1 VAGQNVDLLIEQAR
15 EFRPKCVSLSS
26 NKAAEI
32 FLARSPDPHIQVL
45 VGQEGAEKVASLPEN
60 DIVVSAITGIQGL
73 KPTLA
78 AIQAGKK
85 IALANKESMVVAGPF
100 LQTQARRAGAE
111 IVPVD
116 SEHSGIYQCL
126 RKERPEDIKKVI
138 LTASGG
144 PFFQYSPDQ
153 LASVTLEE
161 TLRHPRWKM
170 GKKITVDSATM
181 MNKGLELIEAR
192 WLFNLSPEQLDVL
205 IHPQSLV
212 HSLVELKDG
221 SLLAQLSPTDM
232 RIPIQYALT
241 APNREKSSLPSL
253 DLRKIKM
260 LEFYEVDTERFPLIN
275 LARQALQEELSFSV
289 ALNGANEEVVAAF
302 LRQEINFIDLA
313 PIIFKV
319 MDYHQSRRI
328 NNLGDIFE
336 VDHQT
341 RQLTRKIIN
350 QWMMKGK
357 RR

>member
-1 VAGQNVDLLIEQAR
+1 
-15 EFRPKCVSLSS
+15 
-26 NKAAEI
+26 
-32 FLARSPDPHIQVL
+32 
-45 VGQEGAEKVASLPEN
+45 
-60 DIVVSAITGIQGL
+60 
-73 KPTLA
+73 
-78 AIQAGKK
+78 
-85 IALANKESMVVAGPF
+85 
-100 LQTQARRAGAE
+100 
-111 IVPVD
+111 
-116 SEHSGIYQCL
+116 
-126 RKERPEDIKKVI
+126 
-138 LTASGG
+138 
-144 PFFQYSPDQ
+144 
-153 LASVTLEE
+153 
-161 TLRHPRWKM
+161 
-170 GKKITVDSATM
+170 
-181 MNKGLELIEAR
+181 
-192 WLFNLSPEQLDVL
+192 
-205 IHPQSLV
+205 LV